1 MRITRRTEICW
12 RRSGNSGALGMTRL
26 RLVLGLSIWQ
36 IAGIA
41 AALLLLG
48 VLVAPKLIDTFPFSP
63 QAKAI
68 TSVAKVAASPGEQ
81 VYIKWCAEC
90 HASAMG
96 PGTQALERRYKGEV
110 PAILDKRAGMPADF
124 IKYTVR
130 HGMLS
135 MPPFRKTEISDA
147 ELAVLATYL
156 SSVDRTSASKQ
167 AEPVQ

>member
-1 MRITRRTEICW
+1 
-12 RRSGNSGALGMTRL
+12 MTRL
-26 RLVLGLSIWQ
+26 RSVLGLSMWQ
-36 IAGIA
+36 IAGIS

-48 VLVAPKLIDTFPFSP
+48 AIAVPRLIDAFQPWR
-63 QAKAI
+63 QAMV
-68 TSVAKVAASPGEQ
+68 VAQPVKVAATPGER

-110 PAILDKRAGMPADF
+110 PAILDKRPGMPVEF
-124 IKYTVR
+124 VEYTVR

-147 ELAVLATYL
+147 ELAALATYL
-156 SSVDRTSASKQ
+156 ASVDQVSPSKK
-167 AEPVQ
+167 AGRVQ